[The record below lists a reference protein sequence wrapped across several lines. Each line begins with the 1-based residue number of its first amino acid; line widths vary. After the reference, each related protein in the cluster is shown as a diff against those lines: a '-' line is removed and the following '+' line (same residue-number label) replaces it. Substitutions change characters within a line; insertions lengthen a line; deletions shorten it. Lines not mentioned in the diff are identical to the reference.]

1 MARKQSDYLAG
12 LLADEAP
19 APAESPAIPLVV
31 EDDPSPAPHI
41 AGPARASNRAGLS
54 LLGRENALARAASGE
69 VRQVTQLLINPARV
83 RLWAGNARIQERL
96 SVEAVQDL
104 IDSILAEGGQK
115 VPVVVRHVS
124 GDPDYDY
131 EVIAGTRRHFA
142 ISWLRA
148 NSYPEMKLLAQVADT
163 NVSTHPNA
171 GLPNAFG
178 GYDETPED
186 RSPIWMTRQ
195 LSVSPTL
202 RTARARMSRISS
214 ERATMLRRLKPIMA
228 ARRCA
233 WPNA

>member
-1 MARKQSDYLAG
+1 MLKPFNPPQVLDA
-12 LLADEAP
+12 
-19 APAESPAIPLVV
+19 

-115 VPVVVRHVS
+115 VP
-124 GDPDYDY
+124 
-131 EVIAGTRRHFA
+131 
-142 ISWLRA
+142 
-148 NSYPEMKLLAQVADT
+148 
-163 NVSTHPNA
+163 
-171 GLPNAFG
+171 
-178 GYDETPED
+178 
-186 RSPIWMTRQ
+186 PIWMTRQ
-195 LSVSPTL
+195 PSVSPTL